1 MNEYPA
7 PNLII
12 EIANTF
18 LADYQRKKRL
28 LYEDLAVDE
37 YWIVDVQNVR
47 IIAFAVANGE
57 SERIT
62 VSQVL
67 PGLAISQLEEA
78 LRRTRQMNQE
88 RVCAW
93 LIEQFQE

>member
-1 MNEYPA
+1 MYKMSA
-7 PNLII
+7 SS
-12 EIANTF
+12 
-18 LADYQRKKRL
+18 L
-28 LYEDLAVDE
+28 LLLRV
-37 YWIVDVQNVR
+37 
-47 IIAFAVANGE
+47 GGG

-67 PGLAISQLEEA
+67 PGLAISQLEEE

>member
-1 MNEYPA
+1 MYKVSA
-7 PNLII
+7 SS
-12 EIANTF
+12 
-18 LADYQRKKRL
+18 L
-28 LYEDLAVDE
+28 LLLRV
-37 YWIVDVQNVR
+37 
-47 IIAFAVANGE
+47 GG

>member
-1 MNEYPA
+1 M
-7 PNLII
+7 IKG
-12 EIANTF
+12 
-18 LADYQRKKRL
+18 KKRL

-47 IIAFAVANGE
+47 IIAFAVASGGG